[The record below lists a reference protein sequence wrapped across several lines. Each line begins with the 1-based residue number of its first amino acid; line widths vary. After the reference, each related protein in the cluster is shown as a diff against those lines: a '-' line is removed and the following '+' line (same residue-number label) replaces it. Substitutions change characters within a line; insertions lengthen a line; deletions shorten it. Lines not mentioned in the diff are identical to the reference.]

1 MNKRK
6 HSVKVQQENKEKIK
20 DIRNLF
26 FEINQKITIIQQ
38 FEKDYLA
45 DLTPKFILPKTQ
57 IRPMVANR

>member
-6 HSVKVQQENKEKIK
+6 HSVKVQQENREKIK
-20 DIRNLF
+20 HIRQLF

-38 FEKDYLA
+38 FERDYLT
-45 DLTPKFILPKTQ
+45 DLRPKFILPKTH